1 MWIPTAVVAEQWPRR
16 AMELVAVAI
25 ARVEVVGAREGH
37 LPNQAVPVLEA
48 MMIRATGHVNTAP
61 SPIRSQLPFVRCVS
75 SVGKS
80 LLEGESTI
88 LFIGRDQVLSLL
100 AFCLAGYMW
109 RKTGLLYLQSSL
121 RGMNLS
127 EKGKEWRLRKVKWV
141 GKQKEI
147 TSRICKSVMCFR
159 SVSYV
164 YSSCCL
170 WCPFNLGVTHVRK
183 GFSHNGGYLST
194 DKFFKCNDAF
204 VALISVILLV
214 SVLYW

>member
-109 RKTGLLYLQSSL
+109 RKTGLLYFQSSL

-127 EKGKEWRLRKVKWV
+127 EKGKEWRVRKVKWV

-147 TSRICKSVMCFR
+147 TSRICKSVMFLGQYHMYIVPVVSDVLLTLVWLMSEKD
-159 SVSYV
+159 SVTMVVTYLLINFLNVMMHSWHSY
-164 YSSCCL
+164 L
-170 WCPFNLGVTHVRK
+170 
-183 GFSHNGGYLST
+183 
-194 DKFFKCNDAF
+194 
-204 VALISVILLV
+204 
-214 SVLYW
+214 